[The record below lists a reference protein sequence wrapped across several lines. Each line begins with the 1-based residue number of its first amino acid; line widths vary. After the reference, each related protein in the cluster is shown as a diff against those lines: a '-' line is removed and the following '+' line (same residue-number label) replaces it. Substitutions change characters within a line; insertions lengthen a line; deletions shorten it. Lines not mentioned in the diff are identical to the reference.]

1 MCEIA
6 EKIRV
11 VQFGCGPVGCSIAR
25 LASTEPNI
33 AIVGAIDLVNVGQDL
48 GEVGNFGWKSG
59 IPISNDA
66 RAVLNKVKPDA
77 VLLATGSVLKDT
89 YPQVETIIK
98 AGANIVSTCEE
109 LSFPYEKQ
117 PTLAAK
123 IDELAKKHGVTVLST
138 GVNPGFLMDTW
149 PLFMTGVCQNVQQ
162 IKAVRIQ
169 DASPRRLPFQKKI
182 GAGKTIRHFKELVKA
197 GTLRHVGLAE
207 SVAMIAAGLGWK
219 LDNITETIEPV
230 VAKTEVRSNF
240 VTVKA
245 GQVAGVKQVGFGLK
259 DGRKLITLDFQA
271 YIGAKESY
279 DAVYIT
285 GIPDMEVVIR
295 GGSHGDI
302 ATAAIVVNSIP
313 RVIDA
318 PPGLMTMKDLPIVCA
333 LPDK

>member
-1 MCEIA
+1 M

-11 VQFGCGPVGCSIAR
+11 VQFGCGPVGLSIAR
-25 LASTEPNI
+25 LASTKQNI
-33 AIVGAIDLVNVGQDL
+33 VIVGAIDLVNVGQDL
-48 GEVGNFGWKSG
+48 GEVANFGWKSG
-59 IPISNDA
+59 VSISNDA
-66 RAVLNKVKPDA
+66 GAVLKMVKPD
-77 VLLATGSVLKDT
+77 VVILTTGSALKEV

-109 LSFPYEKQ
+109 LSYPYEKQ
-117 PTLAAK
+117 LALAAK
-123 IDELAKKHGVTVLST
+123 IDELAKKHEVTVLST

-149 PLFMTGVCQNVQQ
+149 PLFMTSVCQNVQQ
-162 IKAVRIQ
+162 IRAVRIQ

-182 GAGKTIRHFKELVKA
+182 GVGKTIQEFNELVKA

-219 LDNITETIEPV
+219 LDNITETIEPI
-230 VAKTEVRSNF
+230 VARTEVRSSF
-240 VTVKA
+240 GTVKA

-259 DGRKLITLDFQA
+259 DGRKLVTLEFQA

-285 GIPDMEVVIR
+285 GIPELEVVIK

-302 ATAAIVVNSIP
+302 ATAAVVVNSIP
-313 RVIDA
+313 RVRNA
-318 PPGLMTMKDLPIVCA
+318 RPGLMTMKDLPIVCA
-333 LPDK
+333 LPGD